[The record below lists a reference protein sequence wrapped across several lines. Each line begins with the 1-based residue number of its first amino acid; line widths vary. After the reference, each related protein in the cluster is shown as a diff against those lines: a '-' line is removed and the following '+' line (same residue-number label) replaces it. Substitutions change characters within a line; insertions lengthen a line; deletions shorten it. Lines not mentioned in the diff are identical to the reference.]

1 MRNMCQGELFT
12 VASSK
17 TKGQLF
23 FAAIFRLFIP
33 CHSLTNSEVVTPRHE
48 LKTDKALCFP
58 RMPDSDLQQLSAAA
72 ATTQSQDA
80 KRETKADGVGR
91 NEMLTKTGRGS

>member
-1 MRNMCQGELFT
+1 MCQGELFT
-12 VASSK
+12 VLLHLKRWES
-17 TKGQLF
+17 F

-33 CHSLTNSEVVTPRHE
+33 RHRPRARLVVTPRHE

-72 ATTQSQDA
+72 ATTQSVRDA
-80 KRETKADGVGR
+80 KRETKAD
-91 NEMLTKTGRGS
+91 